1 MNQIYQVRDL
11 NRYLKDKLTKDVIL
25 TSIFLEGEISNFTRH
40 HKSGH
45 LYFTLKDSDA
55 AISAVMFRGS
65 AYHLRF
71 QPENGMKVVVFG
83 SVSFYEKTGTCQIIC
98 ADMEPSGVGAFYAA
112 FEQLKEKLQK
122 EGLFD
127 EKNKKPLPSF
137 PKRIGVITAKDGAAY
152 RDILKILSERYP
164 LGEVILFPA
173 LVQGKDAAE
182 SMINALRQAEK
193 ASLDLLL
200 IGRGGGSLE
209 DLYAFNDEALARAIF
224 RFPVPVISA
233 VGHETDFTIADF
245 VADYRAPTP
254 TAGAM
259 AVSPSCL
266 ELSQRL
272 MSIREFLVQDAVS
285 RVALKESAFSRL
297 KETFFAF
304 NPEKRLQILEEKL
317 SRQREL
323 LHQNIRRQLQEKV
336 SAFSKETA
344 VLEQLSPLKVLTRG
358 YAIVYKGN
366 EIVKDASLLQR
377 GDRLTLHFSKGEA
390 EVQVIKGDNDGSND
404 V

>member
-11 NRYLKDKLTKDVIL
+11 NRYLKDKLTRDVTL

-45 LYFTLKDSDA
+45 LYFTLKDSEA

-71 QPENGMKVVVFG
+71 QPENGMRVVVFG
-83 SVSFYEKTGTCQIIC
+83 SVSFYEKTGTCQIVC
-98 ADMEPSGVGAFYAA
+98 ADMEPSGVGVLYTA

-122 EGLFD
+122 EGLFSE
-127 EKNKKPLPSF
+127 EKKKTLPLF

-173 LVQGKDAAE
+173 LVQGDHAAQ
-182 SMINALRQAEK
+182 SMIEALWKAK
-193 ASLDLLL
+193 GASLDVL
-200 IGRGGGSLE
+200 ILGRGGGSLE

-224 RFPVPVISA
+224 DFPVPVISA

-259 AVSPSCL
+259 AVSPSL
-266 ELSQRL
+266 SELRQRL
-272 MSIREFLVQDAVS
+272 LSARQFLLQDAENRLAS
-285 RVALKESAFSRL
+285 DHAALVRLQTAFL
-297 KETFFAF
+297 AF
-304 NPEKRLQILEEKL
+304 HPERRLQILEEKL
-317 SRQREL
+317 FKQRERL
-323 LHQNIRRQLQEKV
+323 QQNIRQQLEKKEA
-336 SAFSKETA
+336 AFFKDAA
-344 VLEQLSPLKVLTRG
+344 VLDQLSPLKVLTRG
-358 YAIVYKGN
+358 YAIVYHKK
-366 EIVKDASLLQR
+366 EIVKDASLLQK
-377 GDRLTLHFSKGEA
+377 GDLLTIRFAKGEVKA
-390 EVQVIKGDNDGSND
+390 EVIKGDDHGDHNI
-404 V
+404 